1 MNLWDRE
8 ELSLAGKESEKEPED
23 PDLGFSPGGSSGDPA
38 DPDITVTLPNE
49 VNVIAFGDADSTTAI
64 MSNLKLSVTP
74 PATSDRG
81 WGRLDIQ
88 SGAKVAPTLWNLTG
102 TDDGD
107 VASSLGISETG
118 FTGNAAVAADDIA
131 VVGFAIWQRS
141 FAAQAGNYGRMIE
154 HSTITSTSD
163 SR

>member
-8 ELSLAGKESEKEPED
+8 ELSLAGKESEQTPED

-38 DPDITVTLPNE
+38 DPDITVVLPNE
-49 VNVIAFGDADSTTAI
+49 VNVIAFGDADSTTAV
-64 MSNLKLSVTP
+64 MSNLKLSVSP

-88 SGAKVAPTLWNLTG
+88 SSNAAPALWNVTG
-102 TDDGD
+102 TDDENIEPGATLDPGTWTATDPTD
-107 VASSLGISETG
+107 VG
-118 FTGNAAVAADDIA
+118 
-131 VVGFAIWQRS
+131 VVGFAVWQRS

-154 HSTITSTSD
+154 HSTITSTST

>member
-8 ELSLAGKESEKEPED
+8 ELSLAGDESEKPPED
-23 PDLGFSPGGSSGDPA
+23 DELGFSPGGTSGDPA
-38 DPDITVTLPNE
+38 DPDITVVLPNE
-49 VNVIAFGDADSTTAI
+49 VNVIAFGDADSTTAV

-74 PATSDRG
+74 PSTSDRG

-88 SGAKVAPTLWNLTG
+88 SSNPAPMLWNLAG
-102 TDDGD
+102 TDDGNVDAVVSGLDAGMAGFSAVDDATD
-107 VASSLGISETG
+107 V
-118 FTGNAAVAADDIA
+118 A
-131 VVGFAIWQRS
+131 VVGFAVWQRS

-154 HSTITSTSD
+154 HSTITSTST